1 MRFDSF
7 NAHEM
12 AARSVAARKAARERR
27 QVNRDR
33 EAALESLQAGEQ
45 GDGSDQY
52 VAKRLLHVREH
63 LDLLDERLRKA
74 APKGD
79 SKQIRD
85 ISVAVKNLSDMEFD
99 LAGRPKPGNRRHATE
114 RPKRRPNYWELPGP
128 ISTPA
133 VEIGIAETAGL
144 SGTGLRD

>member
-1 MRFDSF
+1 MRFTVE
-7 NAHEM
+7 NARLH
-12 AARSVAARKAARERR
+12 AAKSVLARKAAREKR
-27 QVNRDR
+27 QANRDR
-33 EAALESLQAGEQ
+33 ESALSALRAENQ
-45 GDGSDQY
+45 GDGNDQY

-114 RPKRRPNYWELPGP
+114 RPKRRPNCWELPEP

-133 VEIGIAETAGL
+133 VEIGVAETAGI